1 MSLYLVKITDY
12 GSLHDVDFSVILLL
26 TVSDEKKILSVFCD

>member
-1 MSLYLVKITDY
+1 MSLYLVKIADY

-26 TVSDEKKILSVFCD
+26 TVSGEKKNLVSLL